1 MQQRVKLQS
10 DSARPA
16 ARRGQ
21 KTALLFGAGY
31 TALALIPHLRARG
44 YHIAATVRRVEKGA
58 ALEKAGIEALPFGP
72 AAPPSAL
79 KAVLRVLKR
88 AEIVLSSAGPD
99 SKTPETD
106 PILAA
111 LLGGGRRNFAS
122 MAPKLRWAGYLSA
135 TSVYGDRGGQ
145 WAFEDERL
153 YPKTAR
159 GRARVEAELAWLETG
174 WPVHV
179 FRLAGIYGP
188 QLRAGGY
195 TAARNPLSRIKSGAA
210 RLVIKQG
217 HIVNR
222 IHVMDI
228 APALLASMD
237 NPNPARIYN
246 LADGQPA
253 PPQDVLCYGARLL
266 GQAAPPPIA
275 PDDPALSPMARSF
288 YLESKRV
295 DISRARAEL
304 GFEPAFAG
312 YRKGLLSLMQS
323 GAAGEMWL
331 AGHIDVPEK
340 HLALTLKLL
349 PDHIKAS
356 RAEAG
361 CLHFDAV
368 QDIDNPT
375 RLHVVEAFR
384 SVKDFDAHQLR
395 AQSSPWFNAARFFT
409 RDYVTSG
416 V

>member
-10 DSARPA
+10 DSGPPA

-44 YHIAATVRRVEKGA
+44 YHIAATVRSPEKSA
-58 ALEKAGIEALPFGP
+58 ALEKAGIEVLPFGR

-79 KAVLRVLKR
+79 TAVLRVLKR

-99 SKTPETD
+99 LKTRETD

-111 LLGGGRRNFAS
+111 LLGGSRRRFAS

-145 WAFEDERL
+145 WAFEDEGL

-174 WPVHV
+174 WPVHI

-188 QLRAGGY
+188 QLRLGGY
-195 TAARNPLSRIKSGAA
+195 RAARNPLSRIKSGKA
-210 RLVIKQG
+210 RLVIKPG

-228 APALLASMD
+228 ASALLASMD
-237 NPNPARIYN
+237 DPDPARIYN
-246 LADGQPA
+246 IADGQPA
-253 PPQDVLCYGARLL
+253 PPQDVLRFGARLV
-266 GQAAPPPIA
+266 GQPAPPAITQ
-275 PDDPALSPMARSF
+275 DDPALSAMARSF

-304 GFEPAFAG
+304 GFTPAFAG

-331 AGHIDVPEK
+331 AGHIDVAEK

-361 CLHFDAV
+361 CLRFDVV
-368 QDIDNPT
+368 QDTNIPT
-375 RLHVVEAFR
+375 RLHVVEGFR
-384 SVKDFDAHQLR
+384 SVKDFDIHQIR
-395 AQSSPWFNAARFFT
+395 SQSSPWFDAARFFT